1 MNEYL
6 EIAKEY
12 STPKSHVFINGILDK
27 LLIELKAN
35 GRIKKTG
42 KGLIGG

>member
-1 MNEYL
+1 MNEYI

-12 STPKSHVFINGILDK
+12 STPKSKVFINGILDK
-27 LLIELKAN
+27 ALADLKAD
-35 GRIKKTG
+35 GKVKKAG